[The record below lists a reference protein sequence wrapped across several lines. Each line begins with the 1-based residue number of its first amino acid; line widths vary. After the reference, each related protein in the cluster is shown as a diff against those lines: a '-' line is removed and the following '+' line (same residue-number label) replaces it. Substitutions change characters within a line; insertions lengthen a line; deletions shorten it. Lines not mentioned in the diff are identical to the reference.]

1 MWGVSASGLAV
12 LCITGMI
19 WACASSEISPM
30 SSAYACLSDRMELA
44 RALQHAEELEKQLP
58 NTLQEVEKSRG
69 WVREKQSALAS
80 CERSPW
86 TAHNNLPLFGR
97 RSLLQAGMR
106 SCRG

>member
-1 MWGVSASGLAV
+1 VVVNYAAGGVSAVMAVSTSGLAV

-30 SSAYACLSDRMELA
+30 SSADACLSHRMELA
-44 RALQHAEELEKQLP
+44 RALQHAEVLEKQLP

-80 CERSPW
+80 
-86 TAHNNLPLFGR
+86 
-97 RSLLQAGMR
+97 
-106 SCRG
+106 